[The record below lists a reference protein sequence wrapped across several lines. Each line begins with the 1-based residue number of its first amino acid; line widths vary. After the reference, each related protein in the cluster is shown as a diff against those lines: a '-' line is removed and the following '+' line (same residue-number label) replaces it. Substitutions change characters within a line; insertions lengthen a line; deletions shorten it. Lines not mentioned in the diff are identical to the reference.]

1 MKAIVSVVLLT
12 ILVTMLHRRFCL
24 RGTREERR
32 ARRQSRREAFQR
44 RRASR
49 KARCKSFFSR
59 LCFGRFCADDGEDE
73 EKTAMMRE
81 RSDSEDSTTMEQEIA
96 SFRNAADMVGDMV
109 AAEEGRSHQRVCQ
122 HHHCHHAQQAHHP
135 GHEVRQIPAELPS
148 PTSAFPEYHGVQD
161 EMLPAYED
169 SNENTSAMAP
179 SVVTDGFRYTPG
191 SSIYTPSSDG
201 DSSVG
206 ADDVL
211 RDTKH

>member
-1 MKAIVSVVLLT
+1 
-12 ILVTMLHRRFCL
+12 MLHRRFCL

-32 ARRQSRREAFQR
+32 ARRESRREAFRR
-44 RRASR
+44 RRAAR

-59 LCFGRFCADDGEDE
+59 LCFGRFCADDGDDE

-81 RSDSEDSTTMEQEIA
+81 RSDSEDSSTMEQEIA
-96 SFRNAADMVGDMV
+96 SFRNAANVVGDMV
-109 AAEEGRSHQRVCQ
+109 AAEEGRSHRQPVCQ
-122 HHHCHHAQQAHHP
+122 HYHHAQQQTRP
-135 GHEVRQIPAELPS
+135 GHEVRRIPAELPS
-148 PTSAFPEYHGVQD
+148 PTSAFPDYHGMQ
-161 EMLPAYED
+161 EEALPAYEED
-169 SNENTSAMAP
+169 SNENSSAMAP

-211 RDTKH
+211 GDTKH